1 MALWQTE
8 FMMVPKDKLYS
19 NSNIET
25 VDISSLWSGYN
36 IKQDSIDEVEKVLK
50 RTKSWS
56 EDIVQLGDISGTVI
70 EIFYAEDMIDEVT
83 CRLDLRNINTKIIDS
98 ILNFISAN
106 NIAIIAGNKVY
117 LVPNRESILEI
128 MKKSDAYRFIENPQ
142 KFLEG
147 I

>member
-8 FMMVPKDKLYS
+8 FMMIPKDKLYS
-19 NSNIET
+19 DNNIEIA
-25 VDISSLWSGYN
+25 DISSLWSGYN
-36 IKQDSIDEVEKVLK
+36 IKKDSIDEVEKVLK

-56 EDIVQLGDISGTVI
+56 EDIVQIGDISGTVI
-70 EIFYAEDMIDEVT
+70 EIFYAEDMIEEVN
-83 CRLDLRNINTKIIDS
+83 CRLDLTNINTKIIDS
-98 ILNFISAN
+98 ILNFVSVN

-117 LVPNRESILEI
+117 LTPNRESILEI
-128 MKKSDAYRFIENPQ
+128 MKKSDAYSFIENPQ

>member
-1 MALWQTE
+1 MALWQTG

-36 IKQDSIDEVEKVLK
+36 IKQDSIDEVEKALK

-56 EDIVQLGDISGTVI
+56 EDILQLGDISGTVI

-106 NIAIIAGNKVY
+106 NIAIIAGNKLY
-117 LVPNRESILEI
+117 LAPNRESILEI
-128 MKKSDAYRFIENPQ
+128 VKKSDAYRFIENPQ
-142 KFLEG
+142 KFLEE